1 MYGILACF
9 TPGQL
14 NRAAGRTTVP
24 KFSLKAGDT
33 TGHVFAP
40 ASPVPGD
47 HLLIVERELLG
58 PTTNQKV
65 GTLVAAITFM
75 KILPNDDALLLGTA
89 EHHLNANVKPPAARR
104 GDFGSRFVPIQRRA
118 CGLRHRWGNWTTLQS
133 CVRNDDLGSG
143 QDEMYNYD
151 VN

>member
-1 MYGILACF
+1 VLHA
-9 TPGQL
+9 GQL

-47 HLLIVERELLG
+47 HLLIVERELLD

-75 KILPNDDALLLGTA
+75 KILPNDDALLLGIA
-89 EHHLNANVKPPAARR
+89 EHHLNANVKPPAHAGVISVQGSFRFSDAHAVFAIV
-104 GDFGSRFVPIQRRA
+104 GGTGQHYSHAFG
-118 CGLRHRWGNWTTLQS
+118 TMTLDQ
-133 CVRNDDLGSG
+133 VVG